1 MDGMD
6 NEVWRWIWLGMAG
19 FLAVAEIF
27 TAGFFLL
34 PFAVGAV
41 VAFVLAFVDVPL
53 SVQWVAFIVVS
64 LISLWALQRFV
75 KHEDEDHPA
84 VGANRFVG
92 KQAMVLESVDGKH
105 GTGRVRMETEQWRA
119 TTEMDGVIEAGTEV
133 TVTGVVGSRLIVEP
147 KDQ

>member
-1 MDGMD
+1 MD
-6 NEVWRWIWLGMAG
+6 NEVWRWIWLGAAG

-34 PFAVGAV
+34 PFAVGAA
-41 VAFVLAFVDVPL
+41 VAFILAFVEVPL

-64 LISLWALQRFV
+64 LISLWGLQRFV
-75 KHEDEDHPA
+75 RHEDEDHPA

-92 KQAMVLESVDGKH
+92 MSALVLESIDNKH
-105 GTGRVRMETEQWRA
+105 GTGSVRMETEQWRA
-119 TTEMDGVIEAGTEV
+119 TSELNAVIEVGTEV

-147 KDQ
+147 ADR

>member
-1 MDGMD
+1 MD
-6 NEVWRWIWLGMAG
+6 NEVWRWIWLGAAG

-41 VAFVLAFVDVPL
+41 VAFILAFVDVPL
-53 SVQWVAFIVVS
+53 SVQWTAFIAVS
-64 LISLWALQRFV
+64 LLSLWGLQRFV
-75 KHEDEDHPA
+75 KHEDDDHPA

-92 KQAMVLESVDGKH
+92 KKAMVLDPIDSKH
-105 GTGRVRMETEQWRA
+105 GTGSVRMETEQWRA
-119 TTEMDGVIEAGTEV
+119 TTETAGVIDVGTEV

-147 KDQ
+147 AGQ